1 MTNKAVIYSMY
12 KPAGSGWAGN
22 ELTMLYIYVMEED
35 HKPSIL
41 SISDGETKLVKTYLN
56 KTGEVYDNFMW
67 LASLVKIDYIP
78 ILSAGFSRCDQE

>member
-1 MTNKAVIYSMY
+1 MAKTITYSMY
-12 KPAGSGWAGN
+12 KPAGYGWKGN

-41 SISDGETKLVKTYLN
+41 SISDGETKLVKTYFN
-56 KTGEVYDNFMW
+56 KIGEVYDNFMW

-78 ILSAGFSRCDQE
+78 MLSAGFSRCDEE